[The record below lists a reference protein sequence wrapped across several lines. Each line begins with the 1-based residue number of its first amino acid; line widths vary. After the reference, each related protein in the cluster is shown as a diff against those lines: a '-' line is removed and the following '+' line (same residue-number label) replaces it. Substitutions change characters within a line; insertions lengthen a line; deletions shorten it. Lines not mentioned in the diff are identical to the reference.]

1 MRYAIW
7 GFSLDTA
14 TNEKTTPLEGKGICF
29 LDEEESQIIGY
40 LDDSA
45 DVSLLTQW
53 LVTELD
59 QSEALIMLQGKV
71 EGVTV
76 NEDGI
81 FVFPTNLPN

>member
-1 MRYAIW
+1 MRYAMW
-7 GFSLDTA
+7 GFSLDTN

-40 LDDSA
+40 LDESA

-53 LVTELD
+53 LVVELD
-59 QSEALIMLQGKV
+59 QSEALAMLQSKV
-71 EGVTV
+71 DGVTV

-81 FVFPTNLPN
+81 FVFPPIPTI

>member
-7 GFSLDTA
+7 GFSLDTN

-40 LDDSA
+40 LDESA

-53 LVTELD
+53 LVVELD
-59 QSEALIMLQGKV
+59 QSEALAMLQSKID
-71 EGVTV
+71 GVTV
-76 NEDGI
+76 NEDGT
-81 FVFPTNLPN
+81 FSFPPQPIV

>member
-7 GFSLDTA
+7 GFSLDTN

-29 LDEEESQIIGY
+29 LDQEESQIIGY
-40 LDDSA
+40 LDESA
-45 DVSLLTQW
+45 DVSLLAQW
-53 LVTELD
+53 LVVELD
-59 QSEALIMLQGKV
+59 QSEALTMLQSRV

-81 FVFPTNLPN
+81 FIFPINLPN

>member
-7 GFSLDTA
+7 GFSLNTN

-29 LDEEESQIIGY
+29 LDQEESQIIGY
-40 LDDSA
+40 LDESA
-45 DVSLLTQW
+45 DVSLLNQW
-53 LVTELD
+53 LVVELD
-59 QSEALIMLQGKV
+59 QSEALAMLQAKV

-81 FVFPTNLPN
+81 FVFPVNNPV

>member
-29 LDEEESQIIGY
+29 LDEDESQIIGY

-59 QSEALIMLQGKV
+59 QSEALTMLQAKV

-76 NEDGI
+76 NEDGL
-81 FVFPTNLPN
+81 FVFPPIPSL